1 MSGVLVEALRS
12 RMQRP
17 AFAPLAALASLW
29 LLMLCLDPGYF
40 AMSIE
45 NGRLFGGAI
54 DILNRA
60 APVALLAIGMSL
72 VIATGGIDL
81 SVGAVMAIAG
91 AVSANL
97 IASGEYSIAEAVL
110 AGLAAGALAGAI
122 NGSLVAWLG
131 IQPIVA
137 TLILMVAGR
146 GVAQLINGG
155 QIITFQN
162 EAFAWIGTG
171 QFIGLPVPVWI
182 VVLVAALT
190 ILIFRRTALGLFL
203 ESTGANET
211 ASRYVGLPVRRLKLL
226 AYAALGICA
235 AMAGLVAT
243 ADIQGA
249 DANNVGLWIE
259 LDAILA
265 VVIGGASLTGGR
277 FSISLSVVG
286 ALIIQSINTA
296 IVLSGI
302 PPDYNLVIKAL
313 VIIAVLLA
321 QSPEFR
327 GQLAAIL
334 PGARS

>member
-1 MSGVLVEALRS
+1 
-12 RMQRP
+12 MQVAGRIVRTR
-17 AFAPLAALASLW
+17 AFAPLAALALLW
-29 LLMLCLDPGYF
+29 LLILCLDPGYF
-40 AMSIE
+40 ALTVQD
-45 NGRLFGGAI
+45 GRLFGGLV

-81 SVGAVMAIAG
+81 SVGAIMAIAG
-91 AVSANL
+91 AVTANM
-97 IASGEYSIAEAVL
+97 IVAGDYSVPVIVL
-110 AGLAAGALAGAI
+110 AGLGAGALAGLI
-122 NGSLVAWLG
+122 NGSLIARLG

-162 EAFAWIGTG
+162 EAFAAIGTG
-171 QFIGLPVPVWI
+171 QVLGLPSPVWI
-182 VVLVAALT
+182 VALVAAG
-190 ILIFRRTALGLFL
+190 IIAAVRRTALGLFI
-203 ESTGANET
+203 ETVGSNET
-211 ASRYVGLPVRRLKLL
+211 AGRFVGLPVGGLKLAVYVIL
-226 AYAALGICA
+226 DICA
-235 AMAGLVAT
+235 AMAGIVAT

-277 FSISLSVVG
+277 FSVSLSVAG

-302 PPDYNLVIKAL
+302 PADYNLVIKAV
-313 VIIAVLLA
+313 VIILVLLG
-321 QSPEFR
+321 QSPEVQR
-327 GQLAAIL
+327 HVKRLAMGGRA
-334 PGARS
+334 